1 MEEDP
6 LFAVLGLPPAQNQR
20 AILNGDREIRL
31 GETSNR
37 QRYPKPV
44 RGRLFNIIRWISI
57 ISRFRGP
64 LDESFQLIKPQQM
77 GMRTKAQFCHQASPL
92 TSDMRVRWPR
102 LAATDTS
109 NMGSAARPRKPLAQD
124 KPVSQSVMRNLTLF
138 FPQTAPEFAILRL
151 AGDSRRIFNR
161 FGQTMNAHCEMN
173 PEEVA
178 RVQLEVLRREHRDL
192 DAAIAALQET
202 GRYDMLMLK
211 RLKKQ
216 KLSLKDQIA
225 RIEDLLLPDIIA

>member
-1 MEEDP
+1 
-6 LFAVLGLPPAQNQR
+6 
-20 AILNGDREIRL
+20 
-31 GETSNR
+31 
-37 QRYPKPV
+37 
-44 RGRLFNIIRWISI
+44 
-57 ISRFRGP
+57 
-64 LDESFQLIKPQQM
+64 
-77 GMRTKAQFCHQASPL
+77 
-92 TSDMRVRWPR
+92 
-102 LAATDTS
+102 
-109 NMGSAARPRKPLAQD
+109 
-124 KPVSQSVMRNLTLF
+124 
-138 FPQTAPEFAILRL
+138 
-151 AGDSRRIFNR
+151 
-161 FGQTMNAHCEMN
+161 MN